1 MALCRVDT
9 PYEIV
14 NSTAAYT
21 RTAMSD
27 TERRAEKEIE
37 EKNQAAKS
45 WLFHRNSLSIFL
57 FARASIWDKI
67 IAACKCI
74 LSDPRRHTHTT
85 FAFAFSCI
93 SKRMKGFEDHAMLA
107 HRNRFAWL
115 DAAMCLCVCLSWLM
129 SYKAGEKAQCY
140 ATNRRRIVGGLCSI
154 LLRFLPSSLI
164 SRTGKYINTH
174 HSTKVED
181 ADMVNGK
188 EKRSLLHSSCT
199 AHNMWMVAVPGWII
213 TMERILWSPLQ

>member
-37 EKNQAAKS
+37 EKKQAAKS

-74 LSDPRRHTHTT
+74 LSDPRRHTHNICIRILMH
-85 FAFAFSCI
+85 FQANERIWRSCDAC
-93 SKRMKGFEDHAMLA
+93 SSQSLRMARRSM
-107 HRNRFAWL
+107 
-115 DAAMCLCVCLSWLM
+115 CVCLSWLM
-129 SYKAGEKAQCY
+129 SYIAGEKAQCY